1 MRRLAWFTSIILGTL
16 AVLFLLWEFRSAVWI
31 FLFSLAAA
39 ATFRPPI
46 KQLTK
51 RGLSLSMALLLVY
64 GAVVLVVGGLLI
76 VVSFNLL
83 TELQDLANRFAIG
96 YQHIEVVW
104 PEGTPLQ
111 QAVASR
117 LPTSDTLYDSIMGDN
132 GLSTLPSVLEIT
144 SNLAENLTY
153 LVIVL
158 FLGIYWTV
166 DQVRFERLLLSLIP
180 IENRAPA
187 REMWRQ
193 IETNVGSYLR
203 SELIQS
209 LLAGLLLGLG
219 YWLIGLQYPTLLA
232 LIGAVVWLIPI
243 MGVLLAL
250 IPVIIVGVISGL
262 WVGLIAGG
270 YTLLVFWL
278 LEYIIEPRFYDRRRF
293 SSLLLLLVML
303 ALIDTFGL
311 AGLILA
317 PPVAVAIQI
326 TFTWLI
332 QKRIPAMTGKTIP
345 ELVDLQDRVSTIET
359 KLATDEMPPS
369 PRVVSMLDR
378 LKELLNEAADTA
390 VAPASK

>member
-303 ALIDTFGL
+303 ALIDAFGL

>member
-250 IPVIIVGVISGL
+250 IPVIIVGIISGL

>member
-193 IETNVGSYLR
+193 IEKNVGSYLR

-378 LKELLNEAADTA
+378 LKELLNEAADTP
-390 VAPASK
+390 VAPASE

>member
-1 MRRLAWFTSIILGTL
+1 MRRLAWFTSIIWGTL

-193 IETNVGSYLR
+193 IEKNVGSYLR

-250 IPVIIVGVISGL
+250 IPVIIVGIISGL

>member
-1 MRRLAWFTSIILGTL
+1 MRRLAWFTSIIWGTL

-46 KQLTK
+46 KQLTE
-51 RGLSLSMALLLVY
+51 RGLSLSIALLLVY
-64 GAVVLVVGGLLI
+64 GSLVLVVGGLLI

-83 TELQDLANRFAIG
+83 TELQDLANQFAIG
-96 YQHIEVVW
+96 YEHMVVVW
-104 PEGTPLQ
+104 PEGTLLQ
-111 QAVASR
+111 QAITAR
-117 LPTSDTLYDSIMGDN
+117 LPTSDTLYDSIIGEN
-132 GLSTLPSVLEIT
+132 SLSTLPSVLEIST
-144 SNLAENLTY
+144 NVAENLTY
-153 LVIVL
+153 LIVIL

-180 IENRAPA
+180 AENRAPA

-203 SELIQS
+203 SELVQS

-232 LIGAVVWLIPI
+232 LIGAVVWLIPL

-250 IPVIIVGVISGL
+250 IPVIILGVISGL
-262 WVGLIAGG
+262 WVGLTAGL
-270 YTLLVFWL
+270 YTMLVFWL
-278 LEYIIEPRFYDRRRF
+278 LEYVIEPRFFDRRRF
-293 SSLLLLLVML
+293 SSLLLVLVML
-303 ALIDTFGL
+303 ALVDAFGL
-311 AGLILA
+311 AGLLLA
-317 PPVAVAIQI
+317 PPLAVTIQI

-359 KLATDEMPPS
+359 KLAANGAEPS
-369 PRVVSMLDR
+369 PRVVSMLER
-378 LKELLNEAADTA
+378 LKKLLNEAADTP
-390 VAPASK
+390 VASASE

>member
-193 IETNVGSYLR
+193 IEKNVGSYLR

-250 IPVIIVGVISGL
+250 IPVIIVGIISGL

>member
-1 MRRLAWFTSIILGTL
+1 MRRLAWMTSLVLGTL

-39 ATFRPPI
+39 AAFRPPI
-46 KQLTK
+46 KQLTE
-51 RGLSLSMALLLVY
+51 RGLSLSVALLLVY
-64 GAVVLVVGGLLI
+64 GSLVLLVGGVLL

-83 TELQDLANRFAIG
+83 TELQDLANQFAIG
-96 YQHIEVVW
+96 YQHIVVVW

-111 QAVASR
+111 QAIAAR
-117 LPTSDTLYDSIMGDN
+117 LPTSDTLYDTIMGDN
-132 GLSTLPSVLEIT
+132 GLSTLPSVLEI
-144 SNLAENLTY
+144 SGNVAENLTY
-153 LVIVL
+153 LIIIL

-180 IENRAPA
+180 VESRAPA

-203 SELIQS
+203 SELVQS

-250 IPVIIVGVISGL
+250 IPVIIVGIISG
-262 WVGLIAGG
+262 WWIGVMAGL

-278 LEYIIEPRFYDRRRF
+278 LEYMIEPRFFDRRRF
-293 SSLLLLLVML
+293 SSLLLVLVML
-303 ALIDTFGL
+303 AMVDTFGL

-317 PPVAVAIQI
+317 PPLAVAIQI

-332 QKRIPAMTGKTIP
+332 QRRIPAMTGKTIP
-345 ELVDLQDRVSTIET
+345 ELVDLQDRVTTIES
-359 KLATDEMPPS
+359 KLAANGANPS
-369 PRVVSMLDR
+369 PRVASMLER
-378 LKELLNEAADTA
+378 LKGLLNEAADTP
-390 VAPASK
+390 VAPASE

>member
-1 MRRLAWFTSIILGTL
+1 
-16 AVLFLLWEFRSAVWI
+16 
-31 FLFSLAAA
+31 
-39 ATFRPPI
+39 
-46 KQLTK
+46 
-51 RGLSLSMALLLVY
+51 
-64 GAVVLVVGGLLI
+64 
-76 VVSFNLL
+76 
-83 TELQDLANRFAIG
+83 
-96 YQHIEVVW
+96 
-104 PEGTPLQ
+104 
-111 QAVASR
+111 R

-303 ALIDTFGL
+303 ALIDAFGL